1 MGKYI
6 RIKKSKNLR
15 YKLISILYLLFISLS
30 IIQIP
35 IDWLRVSPDMRST
48 FSAVKSGKKGSAKIE
63 SAKSGI
69 LSIDETFSG
78 LVGLDQESGRLL
90 QPENYSLSDKFFLN
104 SPHGQELFNQ
114 LIEVRDS
121 VQSLASDDPLRLKFE
136 KLFAADLEHGLN
148 QRTAQT
154 WLHWKFLHVP
164 ATVARLELSDLILK
178 LNLLLGEFEV
188 NEESQK
194 RNPNFILAFNID
206 QLHIGDTAF
215 FVYEGDQRPML
226 DLSIGKN
233 QGQEYVWENDTLIF
247 MALDTGHYH
256 LNFSLGKEQ
265 REFNFKVLPANFR
278 SFQNRQD
285 LANYSGLPF
294 QIPLEDWQKELNF
307 SCSCMNGAKPSIKE
321 DQLEI
326 RPMRSGWC
334 IIEAFV
340 KDLKAL
346 AFKDSV
352 YIHPLPAPII
362 YTSGISGNEVSRT
375 RLQRLG
381 QIELKVLFPNQPQGL
396 NFSIEHIKAKLHT
409 RSGSEEKLFE
419 NRLRLSE
426 SEIESLHYIEIQE
439 VMVRSLDGPL
449 TISDRLIINIIGDE
463 V

>member
-35 IDWLRVSPDMRST
+35 IDWLRVSPDMRT
-48 FSAVKSGKKGSAKIE
+48 TLLAVKSREMGSAKIE

-69 LSIDETFSG
+69 LSIDETFSD

-104 SPHGQELFNQ
+104 SPHGKELFNQ

-121 VQSLASDDPLRLKFE
+121 IQSLESDNPLRTKFE
-136 KLFAADLEHGLN
+136 RLFAADLENGLD
-148 QRTAQT
+148 QRTAQA
-154 WLHWKFLHVP
+154 WLNWKFSHVP
-164 ATVARLELSDLILK
+164 ATVARLELSDLLLK

-188 NEESQK
+188 EEDPQEG
-194 RNPNFILAFNID
+194 NPNFILAFNID

-215 FVYEGDQRPML
+215 FVYEGDQRPKL

-265 REFNFKVLPANFR
+265 REFNFKVLPGNFR
-278 SFQNRQD
+278 SFENRQD

-307 SCSCMNGAKPSIKE
+307 SCNCMNGAQPSIKE

-340 KDLKAL
+340 KDLNAL

-381 QIELKVLFPNQPQGL
+381 QIDLKVLFPNQPAGL
-396 NFSIEHIKAKLHT
+396 NFSIESIKAKLHSK
-409 RSGSEEKLFE
+409 SGSEEKLFE
-419 NRLRLSE
+419 NSLRLSD

-439 VMVRSLDGPL
+439 VMVRSLDGPI